1 MDKAPAPTFVGIDV
15 SKHRLDIH
23 SRPSGERFTI
33 DHDEEGVAAL
43 VEHLAALAP
52 ALVVLE
58 ATGGY
63 EAPVAA
69 ALAAAGV
76 PVAVVNPRQARRFAE
91 ATGRLAKTDRLDA
104 AALAHFAEAVR
115 PEARP
120 LPDADTAALAALVER
135 RRQLVAMRT
144 AEQNRLEQAPPP
156 IAREIRTHI
165 AELDRRIDRADRDLA
180 AAIQASPA
188 WRAKD
193 DLLRSAPGIGPVVSR
208 VLLTELPELGALSG
222 RRIAALVGVAPVA
235 KDSGKKAGARR
246 IAGGRAGVRS
256 ALYMA
261 ALAAARYNPAVRAV
275 YRRLRAAGKAVKVAQ
290 VAAMRKLLVT
300 LNAMVRD
307 GRPWDPALAPC

>member
-1 MDKAPAPTFVGIDV
+1 LDPQGRFVGIDV
-15 SKHRLDIH
+15 SKAHLDGH
-23 SRPSGERFTI
+23 CRPDGAPFHEPN
-33 DHDEEGVAAL
+33 DEAGVAAVVARL
-43 VEHLAALAP
+43 QAVAP
-52 ALVVLE
+52 TLVVLE
-58 ATGGY
+58 ATGGL
-63 EAPVAA
+63 EAPLAA

>member
-1 MDKAPAPTFVGIDV
+1 MSGPCFVGIDV
-15 SKHRLDIH
+15 SKDHLDVAV
-23 SRPSGERFTI
+23 RPSGEAFRAGR
-33 DHDEEGVAAL
+33 DEPGLAHTVARLVAAG
-43 VEHLAALAP
+43 P

-76 PVAVVNPRQARRFAE
+76 PVAVVNPRQARQFAE
-91 ATGRLAKTDRLDA
+91 ATGKLAKTDRLDA
-104 AALAHFAEAVR
+104 HVLAHFAEAVK

-135 RRQLVAMRT
+135 RRQLVGMRV

-156 IAREIRTHI
+156 IARQIRAHV
-165 AELDRRIDRADRDLA
+165 AYLDRQIDRADRDLA
-180 AAIQASPA
+180 AAVQASPV

-193 DLLRSAPGIGPVVSR
+193 DLLRSAPGVGPVLSR

-222 RRIAALVGVAPVA
+222 RRVAALVGVAPVA
-235 KDSGKKAGARR
+235 KDSGKKTGARR
-246 IAGGRAGVRS
+246 IAGGRAGVRA
-256 ALYMA
+256 ALYMGCLSA
-261 ALAAARYNPAVRAV
+261 VRFNPLARAV
-275 YRRLRAAGKAVKVAQ
+275 YQRLRAAGKPAKVAL
-290 VAAMRKLLVT
+290 VAAMRKLLVA

-307 GRPWDPALAPC
+307 SHPWDPALAGA

>member
-1 MDKAPAPTFVGIDV
+1 MSAPCFAGIDV
-15 SKHRLDIH
+15 SKDHLDVHLRPTGEAFRAGTDEPGLARVVARLV
-23 SRPSGERFTI
+23 GA
-33 DHDEEGVAAL
+33 G
-43 VEHLAALAP
+43 P

-91 ATGRLAKTDRLDA
+91 ATGKLAKTDRLDA
-104 AALAHFAEAVR
+104 AALAHFAEAVK

-120 LPDADTAALAALVER
+120 RPDADTAALAALVDR
-135 RRQLVAMRT
+135 RRQLIAMRV
-144 AEQNRLEQAPPP
+144 AEQNRLEHAPPAV
-156 IAREIRTHI
+156 AREIRAHL
-165 AELDRRIDRADRDLA
+165 AWLDRRIDRADRDLA
-180 AAIQASPA
+180 AAVQASPV

-193 DLLRSAPGIGPVVSR
+193 DLLQSAPGVGPVVSR

-235 KDSGKKAGARR
+235 KDSGRKAGARR

-261 ALAAARYNPAVRAV
+261 ALAAARFNPAVRAV

-290 VAAMRKLLVT
+290 VAAMRKLLVI

-307 GRPWDPALAPC
+307 HRPWDPAAAAAA